1 MNGSVPALRTDM
13 VRTLF
18 PGGIPRL
25 WCPLLTHYDDHGEL
39 DTRRIAAHIRH
50 MRPWVSAFL
59 APGSTGDGWEMSE
72 AESTG
77 LLDFLLDEAARQDFS
92 LMIGVLRTGRGEVVP
107 AIRAALA
114 RYTGGDGSAAALA
127 ARRICGFTVTAPK
140 GADLPQ
146 AVIRAEL
153 EAIAAMGVPLALY
166 QLPQITENEIDP
178 GTVEALVAARPN
190 IYMLKDTSGEDR
202 VIGAGADLQ
211 NLFMVRGAEG
221 DYARWTRA
229 NGGPY
234 DGFLLSTA
242 NSFAR
247 ELAIVVGL
255 DGDGDESPAGAAM
268 PGGGTGTVAAG
279 RVGAANS
286 VESRAATPG
295 AGTVAAGRETSVA
308 GTSVPTGR
316 PAEVSARISRAV
328 ATVFAAAA
336 SLSFGNPFANANKAF
351 DHHFAWGPA
360 AGDHAPP
367 MTHSGERLPNTLIET
382 ARSALDEAGVAVG
395 EGYLGG

>member
-1 MNGSVPALRTDM
+1 
-13 VRTLF
+13 
-18 PGGIPRL
+18 
-25 WCPLLTHYDDHGEL
+25 
-39 DTRRIAAHIRH
+39 
-50 MRPWVSAFL
+50 
-59 APGSTGDGWEMSE
+59 
-72 AESTG
+72 
-77 LLDFLLDEAARQDFS
+77 
-92 LMIGVLRTGRGEVVP
+92 MIGVLRTGRGEVVP

-146 AVIRAEL
+146 AVILSEL

-178 GTVEALVAARPN
+178 GTVESLVATRRN

-247 ELAIVVGL
+247 ELAIVLGL
-255 DGDGDESPAGAAM
+255 DGDGDESPAGAATLGAEAG
-268 PGGGTGTVAAG
+268 PVAA
-279 RVGAANS
+279 
-286 VESRAATPG
+286 
-295 AGTVAAGRETSVA
+295 
-308 GTSVPTGR
+308 GR

-336 SLSFGNPFANANKAF
+336 SLPFGNPFANANKAF
-351 DHHFAWGPA
+351 DHHFAWGPV

-367 MTHSGERLPNTLIET
+367 MTHSGERLPIALIET

-395 EGYLGG
+395 EGYLRG

>member
-1 MNGSVPALRTDM
+1 MNDTVTGTVPDKRAAL

-59 APGSTGDGWEMSE
+59 APGSTGDGWEMTQE
-72 AESTG
+72 ESTR
-77 LLDFLLDEAARQDFS
+77 LLDFLIEEADRQDFS

-107 AIRAALA
+107 AIRSALE
-114 RYTGGDGSAAALA
+114 RYTGGDGSATALA
-127 ARRICGFTVTAPK
+127 ERHLCGFTVTAPK

-153 EAIAAMGVPLALY
+153 EEIAGIGVPLALY
-166 QLPQITENEIDP
+166 QLPQITENEIAP
-178 GTVEALVAARPN
+178 ATVESLVAAHPA
-190 IYMLKDTSGEDR
+190 IYMLKDTSGADR
-202 VIGAGADLQ
+202 IIGAGVGLQ

-234 DGFLLSTA
+234 DGYLLSTA

-247 ELAIVVGL
+247 ELAVVLGL
-255 DGDGDESPAGAAM
+255 SGGDGTAR
-268 PGGGTGTVAAG
+268 GTEVAD
-279 RVGAANS
+279 
-286 VESRAATPG
+286 
-295 AGTVAAGRETSVA
+295 
-308 GTSVPTGR
+308 
-316 PAEVSARISRAV
+316 RIGRAV
-328 ATVFAAAA
+328 AAVFDAAAT
-336 SLSFGNPFANANKAF
+336 LPFGNPFANANKAF

-360 AGDHAPP
+360 ADDHAPP
-367 MTHSGERLPNTLIET
+367 MTHSGERLPAALIEA
-382 ARSALDEAGVAVG
+382 ARRALDEAGVETG
-395 EGYLGG
+395 SGYLRG